1 MFVLV
6 VIGCIG
12 LQAVPD
18 DTEGGSTSIGGVTV
32 SASAIDFGAVNV
44 GDFAEELLVLTND
57 GKSAAH
63 VGAETTGTGFTA
75 NLTGFDL
82 VREGEEVITL
92 TFEPDA
98 EGAFTGSLALA
109 VGEETITVPLSGSGV
124 VGGEDTDTG
133 GGGGSDGE
141 LTTDQ
146 PSLSFGSLDLG
157 ASSMMQVT
165 VSNTG
170 AGPLTIDSATTTD
183 GAFTLGGNLTP
194 PRTLDPGDERVV
206 EVTFTPTS
214 EKTYSANLELVS
226 DDPNA
231 AKTKIALSGKG
242 EDLCDVC
249 SPLITVDTGSSSDY
263 AIDDFFS
270 ISSLSTEDART
281 VTVGNDGDEDL
292 DISDIV
298 VNNDYLAPAGTFRLS
313 GSHGAS
319 TVAPGRTITFTITF
333 SASDSCIE
341 APLRELD
348 TNLVH
353 IYSNDPVESDYVIE
367 LSGIGL

>member
-1 MFVLV
+1 MLVLV
-6 VIGCIG
+6 LVACIG
-12 LQAVPD
+12 LQAVP
-18 DTEGGSTSIGGVTV
+18 GGADGGPTSIGGVAV
-32 SASAIDFGAVNV
+32 SASAIDFGAVQV

-57 GKSAAH
+57 GKTGAH
-63 VGAETTGTGFTA
+63 VVAEVTGTGFSA
-75 NLTGFDL
+75 DLTGFDL
-82 VREGEEVITL
+82 VRAGEEVITV
-92 TFEPDA
+92 TFEPDG
-98 EGAFTGSLALA
+98 EGAFAGDLSLA
-109 VGEETITVPLSGSGV
+109 VGEETISVPLSGSGE
-124 VGGEDTDTG
+124 VGGGDTDTG
-133 GGGGSDGE
+133 GSGSGGE

-146 PSLSFGSLDLG
+146 PSLAFGNLDLY

-170 AGPLTIDSATTTD
+170 TGPLTIDSATTTD
-183 GAFTLGGNLTP
+183 SAFTLGGNLTP

-206 EVTFTPTS
+206 EVTFTPTA

-226 DDPNA
+226 DDANA

-242 EDLCDVC
+242 ENLCDIC

-270 ISSLSTEDART
+270 ISSLHTEDART
-281 VTVGNDGDEDL
+281 VTVGNDGDQDL

-298 VNNDYLAPAGTFRLS
+298 VNNDYIATAGTFKLS

-333 SASDSCIE
+333 SANDSCIE